1 MKKEIPPN
9 ERLIVAADYSP
20 KDCGGIRGV
29 EAKVME
35 LALSLRGTEVI
46 IKINSILRA
55 LGYELIN
62 TLHGMG
68 LKVFADL
75 KLVDISA
82 TMKIDAEL
90 LAEVKPDFVTVMC
103 NAGIDGMQSFKETI
117 GTDCEVLGVTV
128 LTSLDDEK
136 CKSIYS
142 CSCDEGVSRFAQM
155 AYKAGLDGLILSPK
169 EIQIVKNLSELDLSL
184 NTPGIRP
191 VWSLVENDDQSR
203 VMTPEKAIKSGADRI
218 VIGRPITGA
227 KNPRK
232 AVIQTLNEIV
242 AAL

>member
-1 MKKEIPPN
+1 MKKEIKTE

-29 EAKVME
+29 EAKVLE
-35 LALSLRGTEVI
+35 LALSLRGTGVI

-55 LGYELIN
+55 VGYGLIV
-62 TLHGMG
+62 TLHEMG

-75 KLVDISA
+75 KLVDIPA

-90 LAEVKPDFVTVMC
+90 LAQVSPDFVTVMC
-103 NAGIDGMQSFKETI
+103 NASDGIRFFKDAL
-117 GTDCEVLGVTV
+117 GPGCEVLGVTV
-128 LTSLDDEK
+128 LTSLTDEK
-136 CKSIYS
+136 CKAIYS
-142 CSCDEGVSRFAQM
+142 CSCEEGVSRFAQIG
-155 AYKAGLDGLILSPK
+155 YEAGLDGLILSPK
-169 EIQIVKNLSELDLSL
+169 EIQIVKNLPELDLSL

-191 VWSLVENDDQSR
+191 LWSLVENDDQSR

-232 AVIQTLNEIV
+232 AVIQTLNEII
-242 AAL
+242 AAQ